1 MAELLQAQAHPQDLI
16 VHEGPLENSAGLVLY
31 LGRAVKVVDG
41 RQSSLAFGAT
51 FREGR
56 DVFWHSAELKAR
68 WGGRQRLF
76 LLSGMKPEGSVVR
89 GLDPKSVHLLL
100 KSGGRWLYSNRP

>member
-1 MAELLQAQAHPQDLI
+1 MAELLRAQARPQDLI
-16 VHEGPLENSAGLVLY
+16 LHEGPLENSGGLVLY
-31 LGRAVKVVDG
+31 LGRSVKVVDG

-51 FREGR
+51 FPEGR
-56 DVFWHSAELKAR
+56 DVFWDRADLRAR
-68 WGGRQRLF
+68 WGGRERLF
-76 LLSGMKPEGSVVR
+76 LLSGVKPERSVVR